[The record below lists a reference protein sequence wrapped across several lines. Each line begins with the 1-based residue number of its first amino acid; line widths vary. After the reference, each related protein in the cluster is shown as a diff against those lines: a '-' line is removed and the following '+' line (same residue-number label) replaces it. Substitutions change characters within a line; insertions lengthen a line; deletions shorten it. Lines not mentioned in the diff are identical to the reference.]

1 MASFLLDTSEECHLF
16 GEFGWLIQAIL
27 GTISF
32 CSLIIKRYIE
42 KNRRSW
48 KIWFMD
54 TSKQASS
61 TCLLHSLNLTAAYF
75 IGNAEE
81 ESNQCT
87 WYFLNFTIDTLIG
100 MGICYL
106 LLHSLEHILSY
117 CSCLS
122 FKSGDYGAPPR
133 WGWWAYQL
141 WLWLIIAMTMK
152 TLLVALMV
160 IFHKLLGSAGEFILS
175 PVEKYPN
182 LELVMVMIIIPV
194 VLNSLMFWITDGFLK
209 NNKKTESLA
218 KVVAFELLEDG
229 IKFGGKAEDNN

>member
-1 MASFLLDTSEECHLF
+1 MASFLLEQSGECHLF

-27 GTISF
+27 GMMSF
-32 CSLIIKRYIE
+32 SSLIIKRYVE

-61 TCLLHSLNLTAAYF
+61 TCLLHSLNLTAAYI

-87 WYFLNFTIDTLIG
+87 WYFLNFTTDTLIG

-106 LLHSLEHILSY
+106 FLYALEYILSF
-117 CSCLS
+117 SSLLS
-122 FKSGDYGAPPR
+122 FKSGDYGSPPR

-141 WLWLIIAMTMK
+141 LLWLIIAVSMK
-152 TLLVALMV
+152 ILLVAIMIILHEFLEGV
-160 IFHKLLGSAGEFILS
+160 GDFILS
-175 PVEKYPN
+175 PFVKYPN
-182 LELVMVMIIIPV
+182 LELIMVMIIIPV
-194 VLNSLMFWITDGFLK
+194 ILNSLMFWITDGFLK
-209 NNKKTESLA
+209 NTKKHEKLA
-218 KVVAFELLEDG
+218 KIVSIELLEDVSKLG
-229 IKFGGKAEDNN
+229 EKSEE